1 MTLVGADA
9 LALTAGLFATYWF
22 RFRSGLLPVP
32 FGIPSV
38 DYYVVS
44 LAVVIPVGLVVIR
57 SAGLYRPHR
66 RAAFLR
72 DFVDGARAMALTC
85 VLLAAIAF
93 FYREFSFSRTL
104 LVGFG
109 IGSSLFFVA
118 LRRLAGLGHRVLR
131 GHGIGIQRVGI
142 VGGGEMAAGLAHKI
156 ESRPGTGLEVVA
168 TLEGPEWS
176 DEEGPSADR
185 ARRPGRMRSFAR
197 AHRLDRVIVT
207 DPDLSHDERLDLV
220 EECHGD
226 GIRCD
231 FVPDLFEVMLG
242 RIRVEE
248 IDGVPLVGSR
258 LYPLDRFD
266 RLKKRTLDLV
276 LSSVALVVLSPLLGL
291 IVIAIRMGSKGP
303 VFFRQPRL
311 GRDGREFEIIK
322 FRSMRVEAEEATGP
336 VWAHRGDDR
345 TTRVGQIL
353 RRSSFDELPQLW
365 NVLKGEMSLV
375 GPRPERRFFV
385 DRFRRRIP
393 RYLERHGVKSGLTGW
408 AQVNGL
414 RGDTSIEE
422 RTRFDIWYVENWSL
436 ELDVKILL
444 LTCFRFL
451 FQEDAY

>member
-1 MTLVGADA
+1 
-9 LALTAGLFATYWF
+9 
-22 RFRSGLLPVP
+22 
-32 FGIPSV
+32 
-38 DYYVVS
+38 
-44 LAVVIPVGLVVIR
+44 
-57 SAGLYRPHR
+57 
-66 RAAFLR
+66 
-72 DFVDGARAMALTC
+72 
-85 VLLAAIAF
+85 
-93 FYREFSFSRTL
+93 
-104 LVGFG
+104 
-109 IGSSLFFVA
+109 
-118 LRRLAGLGHRVLR
+118 
-131 GHGIGIQRVGI
+131 
-142 VGGGEMAAGLAHKI
+142 
-156 ESRPGTGLEVVA
+156 
-168 TLEGPEWS
+168 
-176 DEEGPSADR
+176 
-185 ARRPGRMRSFAR
+185 
-197 AHRLDRVIVT
+197 
-207 DPDLSHDERLDLV
+207 
-220 EECHGD
+220 
-226 GIRCD
+226 
-231 FVPDLFEVMLG
+231 MLG